1 MPTELEELVSFLHS
15 PQPAVVQIALD
26 NLVGYSTGAHQQVF
40 SYDNYEAIKDLK
52 TISKG
57 SSKTMVNQ
65 SITILANLCDDLT
78 MRNLIV
84 EDEEYLKFLVSSIL
98 NIKNTNA
105 DLMCI
110 LLTNLAKNDFINKIL
125 EFTIELN
132 EEQKK
137 IFKSNQAIDCL
148 MDCFVKG
155 YDRKLNEYA
164 NYDYLSY
171 FFADLSRYK
180 QGRTYF
186 ITEQEYDQVVPLSK
200 VLVFTEKYDDKI
212 RREGVASTIKN
223 SLFDTNSHMKLL
235 NDEKINLLPFI
246 LLPLAGPEEIDE
258 DEMFELPEEL
268 QLLPSDKK
276 REPISGIICIHLE
289 SLLLLCTTKQGREY
303 LREKQVYAIVRE
315 LHKAMDVEEVADL
328 CDRVVQMLKRDEA
341 PDSKEIEE
349 IESDSDDEKIV
360 EIESDSDDEKIVEIL

>member
-276 REPISGIICIHLE
+276 ENLF
-289 SLLLLCTTKQGREY
+289 L
-303 LREKQVYAIVRE
+303 V
-315 LHKAMDVEEVADL
+315 
-328 CDRVVQMLKRDEA
+328 
-341 PDSKEIEE
+341 
-349 IESDSDDEKIV
+349 
-360 EIESDSDDEKIVEIL
+360 